1 MGRRGVL
8 SRDTQ
13 PEPVFKMK
21 LTFVL
26 GVICSTKTCLPSHR
40 GTTLTGSS
48 PAAPQGRAPG
58 GIVTIMVIGQDHDM
72 TIMITITVIIS
83 LFNFFADQHDVTPVA
98 LITFFSFFA
107 SVIRPLNSLSIRS
120 NLLLLS
126 SVNVVKPIVIVI
138 MIRPCCQ
145 CGQTY
150 CYCYYHL
157 PTHVV
162 NVVKHSR

>member
-1 MGRRGVL
+1 MIRRTKFFLKRCGTLGRRGVL

-48 PAAPQGRAPG
+48 PTAPPGRAPG
-58 GIVTIMVIGQDHDM
+58 GIMIIMVIGQDHDM

-83 LFNFFADQHDVTPVA
+83 VLFFIFFADQHDVTPVA

-120 NLLLLS
+120 NLLLLAPS
-126 SVNVVKPIVIVI
+126 GALVVI
-138 MIRPCCQ
+138 M
-145 CGQTY
+145 
-150 CYCYYHL
+150 
-157 PTHVV
+157 V
-162 NVVKHSR
+162 